1 MPDIQPLVLSGGSGT
16 RLWPLSTSRRPKQFA
31 DLLGG
36 ESLFE
41 RTLKRLPAAR
51 PPIIVA
57 GAPHFDLVEEACE
70 RAGVR
75 PNLVILEPT
84 GRNTAPA
91 CVAGALAADRD
102 AVLVVLPSDH
112 LIADAESFRAT
123 VAEAAR
129 HAENGSI
136 VVFGVR
142 PDRPETGF
150 GYIRA
155 GEKRGAGWSV
165 AEFVEKPEL
174 ARAKEMVDEGGFL
187 WNSGMF
193 VLTAET
199 LLAETRRLAPSLV
212 EEVEQAMG
220 PLSGDRIELGPP
232 FAEVESISFDHAVME
247 KTERGVVL
255 PLNAGWDDLGS
266 FQALWAASDRDG
278 EGNSVEGDVVIR
290 DVEGSLIRATSRRV
304 AAAGLDDVVIIE
316 TPDVVLVLPRDRAQ
330 LVRVLATGD
339 G

>member
-16 RLWPLSTSRRPKQFA
+16 RLWPLSTSRRPKQFV

-57 GAPHFDLVEEACE
+57 GAAHFDLVEEACE

-75 PNLVILEPT
+75 PDLVILEPA

-91 CVAGALAADRD
+91 CVAGALSADRD

-112 LIADAESFRAT
+112 LIADSESFRAT
-123 VAEAAR
+123 VDEAAS
-129 HAENGSI
+129 HAEKGSI

-155 GEKRGAGWSV
+155 GEKRAAGWSV

-199 LLAETRRLAPSLV
+199 LLEETRRFAPSLV
-212 EEVEQAMG
+212 ENVEQAMG
-220 PLSGDRIELGPP
+220 PLSGDRRELGPP

-255 PLNAGWDDLGS
+255 PLDAGWDDIGS
-266 FQALWAASDRDG
+266 FQALWAASDRD
-278 EGNSVEGDVVIR
+278 ENGNSVEGDVVIR

-304 AAAGLDDVVIIE
+304 AVAGLDGVVIIE

>member
-1 MPDIQPLVLSGGSGT
+1 VPDLQPLVLSGGSGT
-16 RLWPLSTSRRPKQFA
+16 RLWPLSTSRRPKQFV

-57 GAPHFDLVEEACE
+57 GAPHLDLVEEACGE
-70 RAGVR
+70 AGVR
-75 PNLVILEPT
+75 PGLVIVEPA

-112 LIADAESFRAT
+112 LIADAERFGAT
-123 VAEAAR
+123 VDEAAR
-129 HAENGSI
+129 HAEEGSI
-136 VVFGVR
+136 VVFGVG
-142 PDRPETGF
+142 PNRPETGF
-150 GYIRA
+150 GYIRT
-155 GEKRGAGWSV
+155 GEKRAGGWSV

-174 ARAKEMVDEGGFL
+174 ARAEEMVEEGGFL

-199 LLAETRRLAPSLV
+199 LLAETRRLAPALV
-212 EEVEQAMG
+212 EGVEQAMG
-220 PLSGDRIELGPP
+220 PRSGDRIELGHR
-232 FAEVESISFDHAVME
+232 FAEVESVSFDHAVME

-255 PLNAGWDDLGS
+255 PLDAGWDDIGS
-266 FQALWAASDRDG
+266 FQALWTASDRDE

-290 DVEGSLIRATSRRV
+290 DVEGSLIKATSRRV
-304 AAAGLDDVVIIE
+304 AVAGLDGVVIIE
-316 TPDVVLVLPRDRAQ
+316 TPEVVLVVPRDRAQ
-330 LVRVLATGD
+330 LVRELATGD